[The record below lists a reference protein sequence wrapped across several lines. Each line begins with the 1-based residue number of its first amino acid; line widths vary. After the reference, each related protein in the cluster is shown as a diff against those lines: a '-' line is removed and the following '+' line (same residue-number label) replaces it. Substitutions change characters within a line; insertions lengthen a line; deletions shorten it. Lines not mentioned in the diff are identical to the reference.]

1 MSNFIYTCDTCTYS
15 TNLKKNYNIHMKS
28 KRHEYIKENIE
39 KYIYSCEI
47 CTKKFKCN
55 SGMWRHSSKCVKPPE
70 LIDAT
75 EFKEQLNKI
84 SECLVDIKSNQVPT
98 TNNNNIT
105 HNQQNINLFLNEN
118 CKNAK
123 NFIDMINNI
132 QLDTV
137 YHDKIS
143 SPDYVATIFRMIKT
157 EMDKIP
163 IVERPIQCIKNEDA
177 LQEILHIRHDN
188 EWRKETELEWTAQIN
203 NYYIDDETIPEED
216 CKIIFK
222 GIKQMED
229 NIIEQIKKLYENTS
243 KVIEKTR
250 EYKYE
255 MDYVPNKMRI
265 IKCLLEYIHMDR
277 NELNRLID
285 EAYKQIINANV

>member
-1 MSNFIYTCDTCTYS
+1 MNIFKYNCDNCGIHTNSRQIYNRHILTKRHIGMQQDNAYLHVCDIC
-15 TNLKKNYNIHMKS
+15 KKRFKGISGRWHHMKS
-28 KRHEYIKENIE
+28 
-39 KYIYSCEI
+39 
-47 CTKKFKCN
+47 
-55 SGMWRHSSKCVKPPE
+55 CVKPPE
-70 LIDAT
+70 LINTSD
-75 EFKEQLNKI
+75 FKEQLNKI
-84 SECLVDIKSNQVPT
+84 SECLVDIKSNQQPT
-98 TNNNNIT
+98 TNNNIT
-105 HNQQNINLFLNEN
+105 NNQQNINLFLNEN

-143 SPDYVATIFRMIKT
+143 SRDYVATIFRMIKS

-163 IVERPIQCIKNEDA
+163 VVERPIQCIKNEDA
-177 LQEILHIRHDN
+177 LQEILHIRHEN

-203 NYYIDDETIPEED
+203 NYYIDDETIAEED
-216 CKIIFK
+216 CKIIFR

-277 NELNRLID
+277 EELNRLID
-285 EAYKQIINANV
+285 EAYNQIINAK